1 MRWEEGCSRE
11 TYRAVLGPC
20 SCRLLWSL
28 CLALLWALLLVP
40 QEDEGVLKLRRR
52 RRRFFVETVRGVSS
66 RASLLSGASGRAMFV
81 NSLRVP
87 GFTDVGR

>member
-1 MRWEEGCSRE
+1 MLVSSLVVL
-11 TYRAVLGPC
+11 VLG
-20 SCRLLWSL
+20 
-28 CLALLWALLLVP
+28 LALGLAPRP

-66 RASLLSGASGRAMFV
+66 RASLLIGASGRAMFV

-87 GFTDVGR
+87 GFRGVEEVV